1 MMLSGMLSCGS
12 FTAVEKALTGRFNSC
27 FAIMLI
33 ILVAFIKI
41 IKMMD
46 FGQKLMELLD
56 QNSSLTPIETIV
68 ALNNLGKE
76 LDKKLEELKVE
87 PE

>member
-1 MMLSGMLSCGS
+1 
-12 FTAVEKALTGRFNSC
+12 
-27 FAIMLI
+27 
-33 ILVAFIKI
+33 
-41 IKMMD
+41 MMD

-56 QNSSLTPIETIV
+56 QNSSLTPIDTIV